1 MRIGQNPAKSSKTVA
16 KSERITIVVLNYIP
30 SLSGYY
36 AEMLDVLK
44 VSLNSLRETA
54 DLPYDLLVFDN
65 GSCEEVLQYLA
76 DEKQEGRI
84 QFLMF
89 SEKNLGKGGAWNI
102 MLAGAPGEI
111 IAYAD
116 NDVLYFPGWLSKSVQ
131 ILETFPS
138 VGMVT
143 SRPFRTDA
151 DLYTSTIAWAEKT
164 PDVRIERGNF
174 IPWENFLEFDLSLG
188 KPEDEIRDRYDTLQ
202 DVRLTYH
209 DIQAM
214 AGASHWQFVARKSA
228 LSRFLPFD
236 MDRPMGQVKQLDS
249 RMNEAGLLRLMPV
262 EPLVMNISNSLRGI
276 STPATKQA
284 VAKSRRLILDIPPV
298 KSVLLKLYGQIFR
311 WYFDRDKG

>member
-1 MRIGQNPAKSSKTVA
+1 MRIGQNPAKSSRTVV
-16 KSERITIVVLNYIP
+16 KPERITVAVLNYIP

-44 VSLNSLRETA
+44 ASLNSLRETA

-65 GSCEEVLQYLA
+65 GSCEEILQYLA

-84 QFLMF
+84 QYLML
-89 SEKNLGKGGAWNI
+89 SEKNLGKGGAWNV
-102 MLAGAPGEI
+102 MLTGAPGEI

-116 NDVLYFPGWLSKSVQ
+116 NDVLYFPGWLSKSIQ
-131 ILETFPS
+131 ILETFPN

-151 DLYTSTIAWAEKT
+151 DLYTSTIAWAEQT

-188 KPEDEIRDRYDTLQ
+188 KPEDEIRERYETLQ

-209 DIQAM
+209 GIQAM
-214 AGASHWQFVARKSA
+214 AGASHWQFVARKGA
-228 LSRFLPFD
+228 LSQFLPFD
-236 MDRPMGQVKQLDS
+236 MNRPMGQVKQLDS
-249 RMNEAGLLRLMPV
+249 RMNDAGFLRLMPV

-276 STPATKQA
+276 NTPVSKQA
-284 VAKSRRLILDIPPV
+284 GVKHRRLILDIPPV
-298 KSVLLKLYGQIFR
+298 KSILLKLYGKIFR